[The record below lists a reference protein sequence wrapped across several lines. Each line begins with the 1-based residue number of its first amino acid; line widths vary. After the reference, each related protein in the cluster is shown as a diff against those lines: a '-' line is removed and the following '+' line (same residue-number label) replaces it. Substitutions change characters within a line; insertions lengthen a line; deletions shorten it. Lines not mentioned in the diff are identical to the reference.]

1 MGSPA
6 RHPIERSLA
15 RREAAVTHA
24 RVRFRLRLPP
34 PQPFSVCTTAGA
46 GAGGPKGGVAARLAP
61 ARESAISPIRLHAR
75 QAGHRRRGWRL
86 RGAACPPPPRGA
98 LPPPCWWTPQGPPP
112 PSATTLVDPFSP
124 FLPPRVAQLGNAQRD
139 PPPPPTPPQRHAN
152 RAAGVDRQCRWCIA
166 WPAVSGREQHPAL
179 GGTPDGLRLA
189 RGGTPRAP
197 APWP

>member
-112 PSATTLVDPFSP
+112 PPPPRWWTPLVPSSPPEWRSSAMLNGTPRP
-124 FLPPRVAQLGNAQRD
+124 RPLPPRD
-139 PPPPPTPPQRHAN
+139 TPT
-152 RAAGVDRQCRWCIA
+152 
-166 WPAVSGREQHPAL
+166 E
-179 GGTPDGLRLA
+179 RLA
-189 RGGTPRAP
+189 WTGSAVGALPGPQYLAGDSIP
-197 APWP
+197 L